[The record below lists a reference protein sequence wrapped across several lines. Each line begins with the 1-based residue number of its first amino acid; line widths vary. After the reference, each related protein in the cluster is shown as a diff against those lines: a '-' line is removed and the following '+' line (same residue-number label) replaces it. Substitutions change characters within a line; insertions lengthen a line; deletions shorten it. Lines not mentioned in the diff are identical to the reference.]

1 MGIHRSL
8 GLDSVRTRPYTE
20 ADIERIEHFSEEL
33 SNEKINGR
41 PYVLGEVYT
50 PAHIE
55 SSVYAM
61 ATDPIAYSQ
70 LAIDK
75 LQHRV
80 PADFERRAA
89 LFTQKYLVPAR
100 QLVGRLLHQ
109 EGMVSDQT
117 ICQVARITPQQL
129 NEAREVYA
137 ALTQPHGG
145 MMAAMMAKGGQKGGM
160 PAMKGKMP
168 AGHPGGMP
176 AAKGDGAAMKGQM
189 PAGHPGAMKGHPGQ
203 KMGTAAK
210 PVADSS
216 MKKED
221 KGKTPA
227 SAGHPHGAMAQ
238 NQGASGH
245 PHGASGMPHGQMP
258 DGTSH
263 YCERSAQ
270 RCEGWW

>member
-1 MGIHRSL
+1 
-8 GLDSVRTRPYTE
+8 
-20 ADIERIEHFSEEL
+20 
-33 SNEKINGR
+33 
-41 PYVLGEVYT
+41 
-50 PAHIE
+50 
-55 SSVYAM
+55 M

-117 ICQVARITPQQL
+117 VCQVARITPQQL

-137 ALTQPHGG
+137 TLTQPHGG

-176 AAKGDGAAMKGQM
+176 AAKGGDPAMKGKM
-189 PAGHPGAMKGHPGQ
+189 PAGHSGAMKGHP
-203 KMGTAAK
+203 
-210 PVADSS
+210 
-216 MKKED
+216 
-221 KGKTPA
+221 
-227 SAGHPHGAMAQ
+227 
-238 NQGASGH
+238 
-245 PHGASGMPHGQMP
+245 
-258 DGTSH
+258 
-263 YCERSAQ
+263 
-270 RCEGWW
+270 